1 MSPSMADSLQITPY
15 VLLQILNGINQ
26 LVTKK
31 NFEWVMSSS
40 QHVLQ

>member
-1 MSPSMADSLQITPY
+1 MGDSLQITAY
-15 VLLQILNGINQ
+15 VLLQILNVINQ

-31 NFEWVMSSS
+31 NFEWVVSSW